1 MIQNLFENKNIAAT
15 TTTTITT
22 KTRKN
27 TKKDIQRIESFS
39 VHFELALKNHTFN
52 NFRNRSSN

>member
-1 MIQNLFENKNIAAT
+1 MIQNLFENKNIAATT

-39 VHFELALKNHTFN
+39 VHFELALKTQ
-52 NFRNRSSN
+52 RPPLITW